1 MAVSPPVPTRLNKAG
16 CLTVVSPSR
25 LSKAAFKATNDRIRK
40 GWLQEKNDK
49 KQWNN
54 NWTTSRGFNVTFV
67 LVFFLPPSKLL
78 VGLNTPKP
86 ESETSWA
93 SDDGDIPISQR
104 RIGILKARNLRVL
117 FDILWSMDIH
127 QLFCVFLWVFSIPRR
142 WQKVVQNGA
151 TFWSTCT
158 AANFPSSMEL
168 GQGGKK
174 LKHVS
179 PLHGQAA

>member
-1 MAVSPPVPTRLNKAG
+1 MPVSPPVPTRLNKAG

-25 LSKAAFKATNDRIRK
+25 LSKALFKATNDRIRK
-40 GWLQEKNDK
+40 GWLQEKWYKNS
-49 KQWNN
+49 Q
-54 NWTTSRGFNVTFV
+54 TTTKLPQKV
-67 LVFFLPPSKLL
+67 LMWPLFSFFFLPPSKLL
-78 VGLNTPKP
+78 VGLNTTKP

-104 RIGILKARNLRVL
+104 RIGILKARNLRVP